1 MWGANK
7 WTDQMFKKYWWAIIL
22 IAIIYILIKTS

>member
-22 IAIIYILIKTS
+22 IAIIYILIKTN

>member
-7 WTDQMFKKYWWAIIL
+7 WTDQMFKKYWRVVIVFGL
-22 IAIIYILIKTS
+22 LYIIYKTV